1 MSEER
6 KIEIA
11 KQYVDKQLE
20 TMKRYGSEPK
30 ALSEQEYQAIVLQIA
45 ETVKCEAVTA

>member
-30 ALSEQEYQAIVLQIA
+30 ALSEQEYRAMISQIA
-45 ETVKCEAVTA
+45 ETVKYDPLNA